1 MAKRLPFYLVA
12 LLCLCAGLYT
22 WVGRRSAPPPPAEE
36 TDEIDFY
43 QASGITQPELEGF
56 LEGLAISSD
65 LHDYPLH
72 ITLQNGQGDY
82 LADSRVIVRWDT
94 GEQRLL
100 VGMSAVI
107 QVLLEK
113 QKLPGLR
120 LIVPRGFT
128 RLKQK
133 TIPLGTAYAPEG
145 KLDVA
150 GLKYEVHWDGRINSD
165 LNRALQ
171 RMKAL
176 GESLDDRKV
185 RQQLRRKSFPL
196 TLPEPPAE
204 ELTPAEI
211 YQRCRD
217 AVVVIGTLFGDG
229 NYTVASGVIVDPA
242 GIVATAYHV
251 IDKPPPVLA
260 RGVMTRSGKVYAVR
274 EILAADKPGDV
285 ALLKI
290 DASNLAAAPV
300 SHGDPEGTPV
310 TVISHPSSNFFSLT
324 QGYISRYWAVTSYGE
339 LQRPDVRHRRFRR
352 WFQRRSHFQ
361 FARRGH
367 GIGVRH
373 GRLWRSDGPPLRRP
387 GGRHP
392 ATGPH
397 AGGPVPRPNQGPT
410 GVTRDAPLPCP
421 LREIA
426 QSHARGRQQAAI

>member
-1 MAKRLPFYLVA
+1 MAKRLPLYLA
-12 LLCLCAGLYT
+12 AILCLCAGLFT
-22 WVGRRSAPPPPAEE
+22 WFGRRGAPPPAEE

-56 LEGLAISSD
+56 LEGLVISSN
-65 LHDYPLH
+65 LLDYPLN
-72 ITLQNGQGDY
+72 ITLQNDQGDY
-82 LADSRVIVRWDT
+82 LADSRAIVRWNG

-100 VGMSAVI
+100 VGKSAVI
-107 QVLLEK
+107 QMLLEK

-128 RLKQK
+128 HLKQK

-150 GLKYEVHWDGRINSD
+150 GLNYEVVWDGRINSD

-176 GESLDDRKV
+176 GESVDDRKV
-185 RQQLRRKSFPL
+185 RDQLRRKSFPL
-196 TLPEPPAE
+196 MLPEPPSE
-204 ELTPAEI
+204 ELTPVEI
-211 YQRCRD
+211 YQQRRD
-217 AVVVIGTLFGDG
+217 SVVVIGTLLGDG
-229 NYTVASGVIVDPA
+229 SYTVASGVILDPA

-251 IDKPPPVLA
+251 LDKPPPVLA

-324 QGYISRYWAVTSYGE
+324 QGYISRYWAITSYGE
-339 LQRPDVRHRRFRR
+339 LSVRMSITADFADGSSGGPIFNSRGAVTGLVSATDAFGD
-352 WFQRRSHFQ
+352 QMVRRSGATADAIRRL
-361 FARRGH
+361 ART
-367 GIGVRH
+367 
-373 GRLWRSDGPPLRRP
+373 PK
-387 GGRHP
+387 
-392 ATGPH
+392 AE
-397 AGGPVPRPNQGPT
+397 A
-410 GVTRDAPLPCP
+410 RDST
-421 LREIA
+421 EA
-426 QSHARGRQQAAI
+426 QQE

>member
-1 MAKRLPFYLVA
+1 LPLYLAA
-12 LLCLCAGLYT
+12 LLCLGAGLFL
-22 WVGRRSAPPPPAEE
+22 WFGRRGAPPPAEE

-43 QASGITQPELEGF
+43 QASGITQAELEGF
-56 LEGLAISSD
+56 LEGLAISSN
-65 LHDYPLH
+65 LHDYPMH
-72 ITLQNGQGDY
+72 ITLQNDQGDY

-145 KLDVA
+145 TLDIA
-150 GLKYEVHWDGRINSD
+150 GLKYEVYWDGRINSD

-176 GESLDDRKV
+176 GESVDDRKV
-185 RQQLRRKSFPL
+185 REQLRRKSFPL
-196 TLPEPPAE
+196 VLPEPPAE

-211 YQRCRD
+211 YQQRRD
-217 AVVVIGTLFGDG
+217 AVVIIGTLFGAG

-260 RGVMTRSGKVYAVR
+260 RGVMTHSGKVYAVR
-274 EILAADKPGDV
+274 EILAADKPSDV
-285 ALLKI
+285 ALLRI

-300 SHGDPEGTPV
+300 SHGDPEGAPV

-324 QGYISRYWAVTSYGE
+324 QGCISRYWAATSYGE
-339 LQRPDVRHRRFRR
+339 LTVRMSVTADFADGSSGGPIFNSRGAVTGLVSATDAFGD
-352 WFQRRSHFQ
+352 QMVRRS
-361 FARRGH
+361 AAPADAIRRL
-367 GIGVRH
+367 VRTPEAESS
-373 GRLWRSDGPPLRRP
+373 GRIKTS
-387 GGRHP
+387 
-392 ATGPH
+392 
-397 AGGPVPRPNQGPT
+397 QK
-410 GVTRDAPLPCP
+410 
-421 LREIA
+421 
-426 QSHARGRQQAAI
+426 

>member
-1 MAKRLPFYLVA
+1 MAKRLPLYLAA
-12 LLCLCAGLYT
+12 LLCLGAGLFL
-22 WVGRRSAPPPPAEE
+22 WFGRRGAPPAEE

-43 QASGITQPELEGF
+43 QASGITQAELEGF
-56 LEGLAISSD
+56 LEGMAISSN
-65 LHDYPLH
+65 LHDFPLH
-72 ITLQNGQGDY
+72 ITLQNDQGDY
-82 LADSRVIVRWDT
+82 LADSRAIVRWNG

-100 VGMSAVI
+100 VGRSAVI

-150 GLKYEVHWDGRINSD
+150 GLKYDVNWDGRINSD

-171 RMKAL
+171 RMQAL
-176 GESLDDRKV
+176 GESVDDRQV
-185 RQQLRRKSFPL
+185 RRQLRRKSFPL
-196 TLPEPPAE
+196 PLPEPPDE

-211 YQRCRD
+211 YQQRRD
-217 AVVVIGTLFGDG
+217 AVVIIGTLFGDG

-260 RGVMTRSGKVYAVR
+260 RGVMTHSGKVYAVR
-274 EILAADKPGDV
+274 EILAADKPSDV

-300 SHGDPEGTPV
+300 SHGDPEGAPV

-324 QGYISRYWAVTSYGE
+324 QGYISRYWAATSYGE
-339 LQRPDVRHRRFRR
+339 LTVRMSVTADFADGSSGGPIFNSRGAVTGVVSATDAFGD
-352 WFQRRSHFQ
+352 QMVRRS
-361 FARRGH
+361 AAPADAIRRL
-367 GIGVRH
+367 VRQ
-373 GRLWRSDGPPLRRP
+373 
-387 GGRHP
+387 P
-392 ATGPH
+392 A
-397 AGGPVPRPNQGPT
+397 AQPRDPT
-410 GVTRDAPLPCP
+410 
-421 LREIA
+421 EA
-426 QSHARGRQQAAI
+426 QQE

>member
-1 MAKRLPFYLVA
+1 MAKRLPLYLAA
-12 LLCLCAGLYT
+12 LLCLGAGLFL
-22 WVGRRSAPPPPAEE
+22 WFGRRGAPPPAEE

-43 QASGITQPELEGF
+43 QASGITQAELEGF
-56 LEGLAISSD
+56 LEGLAISSN
-65 LHDYPLH
+65 LHDYPMH
-72 ITLQNGQGDY
+72 ITLQNDQGDY

-150 GLKYEVHWDGRINSD
+150 GLKYEVYWDGRINSD

-176 GESLDDRKV
+176 GESVDDRKV

-196 TLPEPPAE
+196 VLPEPPAE

-211 YQRCRD
+211 YQQRRD

-285 ALLKI
+285 ALLK
-290 DASNLAAAPV
+290 N
-300 SHGDPEGTPV
+300 
-310 TVISHPSSNFFSLT
+310 
-324 QGYISRYWAVTSYGE
+324 
-339 LQRPDVRHRRFRR
+339 RREQPGRR
-352 WFQRRSHFQ
+352 AR
-361 FARRGH
+361 FARRPR
-367 GIGVRH
+367 RH
-373 GRLWRSDGPPLRRP
+373 AGDRHLASVVQFLQPHARTTSAAIGRL
-387 GGRHP
+387 
-392 ATGPH
+392 
-397 AGGPVPRPNQGPT
+397 PRTAN
-410 GVTRDAPLPCP
+410 LPFAC
-421 LREIA
+421 R
-426 QSHARGRQQAAI
+426 